1 MAILLK
7 KNCVCGFQCC
17 SQLQIDTDRCPGT
30 LAVFPVHAELAVI
43 VSPICPR
50 LHQVFDVSA
59 VGNQVRQ
66 VIARFLCLPSEE
78 VIPGCAPFRLDQG
91 PLISWGRL

>member
-1 MAILLK
+1 MPDESVTCCVSL
-7 KNCVCGFQCC
+7 CVCGFQCC
-17 SQLQIDTDRCPGT
+17 SNLQIDTDRCPGT
-30 LAVFPVHAELAVI
+30 LAVFPAHSELAVL

-66 VIARFLCLPSEE
+66 V
-78 VIPGCAPFRLDQG
+78 VGMFRKE
-91 PLISWGRL
+91 GRNIFI